1 MLISLMGGLPVW
13 SNQHLQ
19 SGTSMPSGAVHPIIA
34 RSEATKQSRLPCGSM
49 DCFAALAM
57 KV

>member
-34 RSEATKQSRLPCGSM
+34 RSEATKQSSFLPGEAWIAS
-49 DCFAALAM
+49 LRSQ
-57 KV
+57 